1 MGAPTEAAISTM
13 VAHDPAPA
21 ASPSAKVIRVWARE
35 NGWTVSDRGRIPDEV
50 RRAYEKGA

>member
-1 MGAPTEAAISTM
+1 M